1 MAYEVVHH
9 VAFGPEAL
17 SAVLRAVK
25 GTVVV
30 VHPHVDGQVVPVVE
44 RFLTGWHS
52 ADKLCSRLMVG
63 QVSLEVL

>member
-1 MAYEVVHH
+1 MASEVVHH
-9 VAFGPEAL
+9 VALGAEAL
-17 SAVLRAVK
+17 PTVLRTIERA
-25 GTVVV
+25 VVV
-30 VHPHVDGQVVPVVE
+30 VYPHVNGQVVPVVE